1 MYNIAG
7 ELVREIHH
15 DHSGSIED
23 GSESWDLL
31 SKDNLS
37 VSYGMYIY
45 HVDAPELGEH
55 MGKFAIIK

>member
-1 MYNIAG
+1 
-7 ELVREIHH
+7 VREIHH

-45 HVDAPELGEH
+45 HVDSPELGEH
-55 MGKFAIIK
+55 VGKFAIIK